1 MTTFSLVRN
10 VSNHIGCILM
20 MKLKVINNEWTVDYY
35 EVIVIQW
42 ERLWTNGKTLAECT
56 KIIHNLPYQID
67 DDSGPEFVLK

>member
-1 MTTFSLVRN
+1 MCSSNNMTTFSLVRN

-20 MKLKVINNEWTVDYY
+20 MKLKVINNVWTVDYY

-56 KIIHNLPYQID
+56 GMIHNLP
-67 DDSGPEFVLK
+67 